1 MRLFGRTKELEVEI
15 SKYLDT
21 VNNAVLIFKR
31 DVERYI
37 KKNFDEFEES
47 FVEIKDIEN
56 KADDYLKDI
65 RYKLYKYMLIP
76 EARGDVLTLLES
88 IDNMVDL
95 IKKVVFQLSIESP
108 EIPKDIESAF
118 LELTDNSTMAADEL
132 VKAMRSYF
140 EDISMVDNYINKVSF
155 YEHEA
160 DKIEENLKRYVFKL
174 EDMELCRK
182 VHLRHFAEKIA
193 SVSDV
198 AETIAEKISVA
209 AIKRSI

>member
-108 EIPKDIESAF
+108 EIPEDIESAF

>member
-108 EIPKDIESAF
+108 EIPEDIESAF

-198 AETIAEKISVA
+198 AETIAEMISFAV
-209 AIKRSI
+209 IIRSI